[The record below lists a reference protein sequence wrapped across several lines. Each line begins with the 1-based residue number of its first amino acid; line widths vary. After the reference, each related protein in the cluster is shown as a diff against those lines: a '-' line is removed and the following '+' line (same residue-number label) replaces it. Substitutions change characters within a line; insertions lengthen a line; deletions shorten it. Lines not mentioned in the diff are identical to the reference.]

1 MSWTL
6 QLESRSALLSLLSLL
21 MESCLLTPASDL
33 EAGVLGEL
41 EAASPLEVT
50 SLSPLEVELVLDLS
64 EAGPEADWRQLV
76 SRSALSGIFLRGLG
90 HSYRFLGT

>member
-1 MSWTL
+1 MVVMSWTL

-33 EAGVLGEL
+33 EAAGVLGEL

-76 SRSALSGIFLRGLG
+76 SRSALSGIFLRVL
-90 HSYRFLGT
+90 